1 MKFHLLAIFS
11 SLLLGAA
18 LSFIQPGNFFV
29 GWLLFS
35 FLFLLSFYAIRSTHA
50 DTYTGTQVDRYTGTH
65 VHVLV
70 INDKNVPLHLEN
82 RIKLPERKGGRS
94 RQSE

>member
-1 MKFHLLAIFS
+1 MKD
-11 SLLLGAA
+11 
-18 LSFIQPGNFFV
+18 V
-29 GWLLFS
+29 
-35 FLFLLSFYAIRSTHA
+35 IRVACSVYL
-50 DTYTGTQVDRYTGTH
+50 YTCIPVYVFTC